1 MRASAAGANR
11 RCWRVREERK
21 KAMALKIVQGA
32 ADVKGRL
39 NSTKQRGE
47 GSSPDCPA
55 GAIPPTWIR
64 MGDAR

>member
-1 MRASAAGANR
+1 
-11 RCWRVREERK
+11 VREERK

-32 ADVKGRL
+32 ADVKDRV
-39 NSTKQRGE
+39 NSTALRGE